1 MVLYCEYYY
10 FHLFQPKRP
19 KDEIIDFILSHKK
32 KKMESFTKG
41 IEQIKINDE
50 YYFSDNLSYELDFL
64 NDTRKKIEEEIFD
77 SKCSFYFGKRT
88 MSMSVELKQI
98 TE

>member
-1 MVLYCEYYY
+1 
-10 FHLFQPKRP
+10 
-19 KDEIIDFILSHKK
+19 
-32 KKMESFTKG
+32 MESFTKG

-50 YYFSDNLSYELDFL
+50 YYFGDNLSYELDFL

-77 SKCSFYFGKRT
+77 SKCSFYFGKRA

>member
-32 KKMESFTKG
+32 KMESFTKG

-50 YYFSDNLSYELDFL
+50 YYFGDNLSYELDFL

>member
-1 MVLYCEYYY
+1 
-10 FHLFQPKRP
+10 
-19 KDEIIDFILSHKK
+19 
-32 KKMESFTKG
+32 MESFTKG

-50 YYFSDNLSYELDFL
+50 YYFGDNLSYELDFL
-64 NDTRKKIEEEIFD
+64 NDTRKKIEEETFD

>member
-19 KDEIIDFILSHKK
+19 KDEIIDFILSHK